1 MAGIFRTS
9 AYTGTET
16 VVFRTDFNTGHTKP
30 VSAIPG
36 DIPGFG
42 GKLDTR
48 LEKKKKVPF
57 NTQ

>member
-1 MAGIFRTS
+1 MAGIFRTG

-16 VVFRTDFNTGHTKP
+16 MVFRTDFNIGHTRP

-48 LEKKKKVPF
+48 LEKKKVRF